1 MRALA
6 FGRRILRFC
15 RSEDAKA
22 DRVTRVMIILSR
34 SREIWRHVGEFLEPL
49 STRGG
54 ACYGHWTLSS
64 WVLVGY
70 AVEHVYFVGFIR

>member
-6 FGRRILRFC
+6 FGPRILRFC

-34 SREIWRHVGEFLEPL
+34 SREIWRHLGEFLEPL

-54 ACYGHWTLSS
+54 ACYGHWTPSS

-70 AVEHVYFVGFIR
+70 VVEHVCFVGLIR